1 MNHKRYVLALDQGT
15 ISTRAILFDFGESA
29 VVASHQLSHKQYFPQ
44 AGWVEH
50 DPLEILR
57 NARLCIAAVCHQA
70 QKKGIDPTEVECLGL
85 TNQRETAVAWDRT
98 TGQPLHP
105 AIVWQDTRTRD
116 LCAALAEAP
125 TTATATTD
133 AKPRVTGS
141 LEKSPQRKRQ
151 RLPNVVEESGVD
163 RFRHLTGLPISTYFS
178 GTKYKWLIENVPQV
192 RKGIEDGTVL
202 LGTIDSWL
210 AFHLTEERVH
220 ITDVT
225 NASRSLLMELQT
237 QHWSSQL
244 LDTFGVPKEAL
255 PVIRSSAERYGTL
268 TGTECALDGRIP
280 LAGILGDQHAAMLG
294 QACLRADD
302 LKCTYGTGCFL
313 MLHTGEKRI
322 HSRHGLLTVPAYQLG
337 RDQPIR
343 YALEGSVAIAGA
355 GLEWLREQLGLIQD
369 ISEVE
374 PLARSVPDTGD
385 VYLVPAFNGL
395 FAPRWRAD
403 ARGVLVGM
411 TQFTNRAHIARA
423 MLEQVCFQTTEVIEA
438 ALADLGQG
446 TDALQMLRVDG
457 GMTANELLLQ
467 LQADLLGVPV
477 VRPKIM
483 EATALGA
490 AAAASLATGALSRVD
505 QVRSLWREDLVFTP
519 STSDQER
526 KQRHRRWNEAVER
539 SLGWVSADSAMPAKR
554 KE

>member
-1 MNHKRYVLALDQGT
+1 MDHKRYVLALDQGT
-15 ISTRAILFDFGESA
+15 TSTRAILFDFVEST
-29 VVASHQLSHKQYFPQ
+29 VVASHQLNHKQHFPQ

-70 QKKGIDPTEVECLGL
+70 ETKGISPLKDIQCLGL
-85 TNQRETAVAWDRT
+85 TNQRETVVAWDRT

-116 LCAALAEAP
+116 LCAAL
-125 TTATATTD
+125 TAVSETSA
-133 AKPRVTGS
+133 S
-141 LEKSPQRKRQ
+141 LETKPASLRASRKGGSKSPIRKRQ
-151 RLPNVVEESGVD
+151 RGSSAVTDHGVD
-163 RFRHLTGLPISTYFS
+163 RFREITGLPISTYFS

-210 AFHLTEERVH
+210 AYHLTEERVH

-225 NASRSLLMELQT
+225 NASRSLLMDLRSH
-237 QHWSSQL
+237 HWHGQL
-244 LDTFGVPKEAL
+244 LDIFGVPKEAL

-268 TGTECALDGRIP
+268 TSTECALDGRIP

-294 QACLRADD
+294 QACLRTDD
-302 LKCTYGTGCFL
+302 VKCTYGTGCFL

-322 HSRHGLLTVPAYQLG
+322 HSRHGLLTAPAYQLG
-337 RDQPIR
+337 RDQPVL

-355 GLEWLREQLGLIQD
+355 GLEWLREQLCLIRD
-369 ISEVE
+369 IQEVE

-438 ALADLGQG
+438 ALADLGQE
-446 TDALQMLRVDG
+446 TSALQMLRVDG
-457 GMTANELLLQ
+457 GMTANKLLLQ

-477 VRPKIM
+477 VRPQIV

-490 AAAASLATGALSRVD
+490 AAAAALATGVLRRVD
-505 QVRSLWREDLVFTP
+505 QVRELWREDLVFTP
-519 STSDQER
+519 SISDMER
-526 KQRHRRWNEAVER
+526 SQRRQRWNDAVER
-539 SLGWVSADSAMPAKR
+539 TLGWVSSNSTA
-554 KE
+554 